1 MHTRSRTR
9 AILTLTVGLAGLLVP
24 ASTGFG
30 QILRPQG
37 AAEQVGEVVGGA
49 LDTAGRAVERG
60 LKTAF
65 ARTRGAVESM
75 EVTARV
81 YSRLHWDKELV
92 GSRLYLESRP
102 GGVVL
107 LRGTVPSREAAD
119 RAATLAASTVGVS
132 KVVSELV
139 APDRPAAVVVPGP
152 GSPGA
157 DVPIDS
163 TVRPPLREVE
173 PRPELEPLPR
183 ISPLPAPEPAPEPQP
198 APLPEPSPSVRPP
211 QP

>member
-1 MHTRSRTR
+1 MHTRSRTC
-9 AILTLTVGLAGLLVP
+9 AFLTLTVSLGGLLLP
-24 ASTGFG
+24 ASTGSA

-60 LKTAF
+60 LKSAF
-65 ARTRGAVESM
+65 ARTSAAVESM

-107 LRGTVPSREAAD
+107 LRGTVPSQEAAD

-132 KVVSELV
+132 RVVSELV
-139 APDRPAAVVVPGP
+139 APDQPAAVVVPGTE
-152 GSPGA
+152 A
-157 DVPIDS
+157 PIDS
-163 TVRPPLREVE
+163 SVRPPIREVE

-183 ISPLPAPEPAPEPQP
+183 VNPIPAPEPTPE
-198 APLPEPSPSVRPP
+198 PEPSPIPEPSPTVRSP